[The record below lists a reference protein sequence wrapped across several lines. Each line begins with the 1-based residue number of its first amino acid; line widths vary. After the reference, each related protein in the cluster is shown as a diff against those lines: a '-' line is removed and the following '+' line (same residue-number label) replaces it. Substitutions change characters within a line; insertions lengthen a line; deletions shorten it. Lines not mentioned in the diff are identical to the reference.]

1 MHRYARDGIIY
12 ITLIIGGG
20 IMFEPKKGV
29 CFNCGGN
36 AKFPSNWKN
45 DWFICN
51 KCMKKVMPY
60 FLRKVPD
67 GMLIKS
73 SKKLKYTSI
82 WNPFK
87 KMDLNEI
94 KGTVDFVNENEKLI
108 ESFNPTRIVCDG
120 NFEFDEEQKLFRVKM
135 TSGNYSPIFSVNDV
149 KDYYLQNIYK
159 EDAGVFETHN
169 SFTDTIL
176 SIDLNNQYIPFV
188 EFCFL
193 SKDTVKSGLK
203 GDQKKMKKIADD
215 ELTEILGKPS
225 SDPKN
230 MMNPLM
236 DALSIT
242 QGNPYSM

>member
-1 MHRYARDGIIY
+1 
-12 ITLIIGGG
+12 
-20 IMFEPKKGV
+20 MFEPKKGE

-176 SIDLNNQYIPFV
+176 SIDLNNQYVPFV